1 MNSNTY
7 YMILVRYTSLSLTTW
22 VPYIGETTGM
32 FDWWNGKP
40 KRFTTLEDAEKAVSG
55 VEADSFFRDRCNE
68 WRIVKVTTTEEV
80 VKECVS
86 NES

>member
-1 MNSNTY
+1 MNSSTY

-32 FDWWNGKP
+32 FDWWNGMP
-40 KRFTTLEDAEKAVSG
+40 KRFTTLEAAEKAAAG
-55 VEADSFFRDRCNE
+55 VEADSFFKDRCNE

>member
-22 VPYIGETTGM
+22 VPYIRPPPGM
-32 FDWWNGKP
+32 FDWWNGTP

-80 VKECVS
+80 VKEHTK
-86 NES
+86 E

>member
-32 FDWWNGKP
+32 LDWWNGTP
-40 KRFTTLEDAEKAVSG
+40 KRFTALEDAEKTASG
-55 VEADSFFRDRCNE
+55 VEADSFFKDRANE

-80 VKECVS
+80 VKEHVK
-86 NES
+86 E